1 MNKVLVLGGGSW
13 GTTLAN
19 LLAEKGHDVSILKG
33 GYGYCAECGYEI
45 EGYSTLYLPPKGFV
59 MPGDE
64 YGE

>member
-1 MNKVLVLGGGSW
+1 MTKGV
-13 GTTLAN
+13 TLELTDWN
-19 LLAEKGHDVSILKG
+19 GETGKCEKGHDVSILKG

>member
-1 MNKVLVLGGGSW
+1 MTKGV
-13 GTTLAN
+13 TLELTDWN
-19 LLAEKGHDVSILKG
+19 GETGKCVNGHDVSILTG

-45 EGYSTLYLPPKGFV
+45 EGYSTLYLPPKGYV

>member
-1 MNKVLVLGGGSW
+1 MTKGV
-13 GTTLAN
+13 TLELTEWN
-19 LLAEKGHDVSILKG
+19 GETGKCVNGHDVSILTG

-45 EGYSTLYLPPKGFV
+45 EGYSTLYLPPKGHT